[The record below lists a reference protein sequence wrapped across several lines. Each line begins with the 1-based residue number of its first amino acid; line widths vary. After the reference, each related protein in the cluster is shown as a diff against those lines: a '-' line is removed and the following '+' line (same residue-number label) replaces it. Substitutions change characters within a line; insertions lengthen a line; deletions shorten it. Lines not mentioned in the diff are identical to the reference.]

1 MVKNILHTTNLLIGH
16 DKKPLSEPINI
27 ALQTGDCLAVLGRN
41 GSGKSTLL
49 HTICKLIPALGGEI
63 YVGDQAVSKLNYR
76 ELALK
81 ISIVFSGRRDM
92 IGQITVEEILKLG
105 RFPYTGFYAK
115 LNAADKSKIEEI
127 VSYLHL
133 EKLYYKNINH
143 LSDGEAQKVMIAR
156 ALVQDTP
163 LIIFD
168 EPTTH
173 LDLFN
178 KHEIFQ
184 LIKSLSG
191 KQKTIL
197 ISTHEV
203 NHALNIANQCI
214 LFTDN
219 GSTIYGNTTTL
230 KQNNQIESYFGEL
243 LLK

>member
-1 MVKNILHTTNLLIGH
+1 MSKNQLHTTNLLIGH
-16 DKKPLSEPINI
+16 DKIPLSDPINI

-49 HTICKLIPALGGEI
+49 HTICKLIPAIGGEVYI
-63 YVGDQAVSKLNYR
+63 HDKSVSQLNYP

-81 ISIVFSGRRDM
+81 VSIVFSGRRDL

-115 LNAADKSKIEEI
+115 LNAADKNKIEEI
-127 VSYLHL
+127 VSQLHL

-143 LSDGEAQKVMIAR
+143 LSDGEAQKIMIAR

-163 LIIFD
+163 IIIFD

-184 LIKSLSG
+184 LIQSLTNRD
-191 KQKTIL
+191 KTIL

-203 NHALNIANQCI
+203 QLALNISNQVI
-214 LFTDN
+214 LFTN
-219 GSTIYGNTTTL
+219 TGHIIYGETKKL
-230 KQNNQIESYFGEL
+230 EQEGMFEGYFG
-243 LLK
+243 KVMGK

>member
-1 MVKNILHTTNLLIGH
+1 MTNNILHTTNLLIGH
-16 DKKPLSEPINI
+16 DKNPLSDLINI
-27 ALQTGDCLAVLGRN
+27 ELQAGDCLAVLGRN

-49 HTICKLIPALGGEI
+49 HTICKLISAIGGEI
-63 YVGDQAVSKLNYR
+63 YVQDKPVSKLNYR
-76 ELALK
+76 ELALQ
-81 ISIVFSGRRDM
+81 ISIVFSGRRDL

-115 LNAADKSKIEEI
+115 LNAADKLKIEEI
-127 VSYLHL
+127 VSQLRL

-143 LSDGEAQKVMIAR
+143 LSDGEAQKIMIAR

-163 LIIFD
+163 IIIFD

-184 LIKSLSG
+184 LIKSLTG

-203 NHALNIANQCI
+203 HHALDIANQCI
-214 LFTDN
+214 LFGDK
-219 GSTIYGNTTTL
+219 GSVIFGQTNIL
-230 KQNNQIESYFGEL
+230 EKDKVIEGYFGEVL
-243 LLK
+243 GR

>member
-1 MVKNILHTTNLLIGH
+1 MTKNILHTSNLLIGH

-27 ALQTGDCLAVLGRN
+27 ALETGDCLAVLGRN

-63 YVGDQAVSKLNYR
+63 YIGDQPVSKLNYR
-76 ELALK
+76 ELALQ

-184 LIKSLSG
+184 LIKSLAG

-203 NHALNIANQCI
+203 NHALDIANQCI
-214 LFTDN
+214 LFTEN
-219 GSTIYGNTTTL
+219 GSIIYGNTATL